1 MATSN
6 VVIGEG
12 QITFKGVQGHKHDG
26 ITSTLRSEYFRRLK

>member
-6 VVIGEG
+6 VVISEG

-26 ITSTLRSEYFRRLK
+26 ILSTLLDTSKY